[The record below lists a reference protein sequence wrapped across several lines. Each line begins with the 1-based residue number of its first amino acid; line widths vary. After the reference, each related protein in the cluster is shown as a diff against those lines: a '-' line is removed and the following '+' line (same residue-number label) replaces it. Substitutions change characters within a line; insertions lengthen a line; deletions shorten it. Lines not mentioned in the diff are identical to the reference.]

1 LYSVILTLHE
11 KYAMK
16 QIIIRQ
22 YQDIIDNAAKHVK
35 GLSMPKEGWIRTMR
49 KALGMSGAQLA
60 RRLNV
65 TRSQVSQSEKN
76 ELSGVITFN
85 TLENM
90 AEAMGCRIVYTI
102 VPETTVRNLVSRRA
116 RKRAV
121 QLVNK
126 TNIHMA
132 LESQMLDKDKRAFE
146 VERIQQ
152 EFITEMPSDLWNDE

>member
-1 LYSVILTLHE
+1 M
-11 KYAMK
+11 KANAMK

-85 TLENM
+85 TLENT
-90 AEAMGCRIVYTI
+90 AEAMGCRIVYAI

-116 RKRAV
+116 RKKAV

-126 TNIHMA
+126 TNVHMA
-132 LESQMLDKDKRAFE
+132 LESQMLDKDKRVFE